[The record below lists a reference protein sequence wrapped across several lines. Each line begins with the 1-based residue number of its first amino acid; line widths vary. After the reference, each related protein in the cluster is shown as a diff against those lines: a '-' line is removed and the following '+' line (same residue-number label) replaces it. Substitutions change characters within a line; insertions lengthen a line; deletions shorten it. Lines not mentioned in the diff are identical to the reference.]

1 MKEEEEEGVGGEGV
15 SGGGKQQWQRVAGVV
30 RKNFMLASLKVCYL
44 FKAVQTFA
52 ERWQARNVCESCG
65 SVAQAWES
73 SALLNLYRL
82 VPPQAA
88 IQ

>member
-1 MKEEEEEGVGGEGV
+1 
-15 SGGGKQQWQRVAGVV
+15 
-30 RKNFMLASLKVCYL
+30 MLASLKVCYL

-52 ERWQARNVCESCG
+52 ECWQARNVCKSSG
-65 SVAQAWES
+65 SVSQAWES

>member
-1 MKEEEEEGVGGEGV
+1 MERGEKRWEGG
-15 SGGGKQQWQRVAGVV
+15 WVV

-52 ERWQARNVCESCG
+52 ERWQARNVCESSG
-65 SVAQAWES
+65 SVAEAWES

-82 VPPQAA
+82 VPPQAG

>member
-1 MKEEEEEGVGGEGV
+1 ML
-15 SGGGKQQWQRVAGVV
+15 GGGTRQREGGRGV

-52 ERWQARNVCESCG
+52 ECWQARNVCKSSG
-65 SVAQAWES
+65 SVSQAWES

-82 VPPQAA
+82 VPPQAV